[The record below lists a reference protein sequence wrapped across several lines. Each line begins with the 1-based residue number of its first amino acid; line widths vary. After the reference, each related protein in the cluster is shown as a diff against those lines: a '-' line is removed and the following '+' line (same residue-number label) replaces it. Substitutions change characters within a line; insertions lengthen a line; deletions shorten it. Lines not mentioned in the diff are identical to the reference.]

1 MLICSQMRNS
11 TLKEERRSNETKAK
25 PMKCEESS
33 KISYE
38 ICMKVRK
45 AGNLVDRA
53 GWLLNVLF
61 YLMMSLLALPLLAS
75 LTACTVWCIILIVC
89 ILFVLLCML
98 SSQAFSP
105 CLLAFPCSGLEC
117 SLALYC
123 FKGLL

>member
-53 GWLLNVLF
+53 GWLLKCDFLFNDVPFGFTFVGIFNCLHCLVYHINCLYFVCAALHVKFSSFFTLFARLSLQWLRVFVSVVLF
-61 YLMMSLLALPLLAS
+61 
-75 LTACTVWCIILIVC
+75 
-89 ILFVLLCML
+89 
-98 SSQAFSP
+98 
-105 CLLAFPCSGLEC
+105 
-117 SLALYC
+117 
-123 FKGLL
+123 